1 MPSVQLKGVKIAYEE
16 VGEGAPLLL
25 IMGLG
30 APGAAWEKHLAAYSR
45 NFRCITMDNRGSG
58 DSDKPTGDY
67 TTAMMADDAAGLLDE
82 LGISSASVA
91 GISMGSG
98 IAQEL
103 ALRHP
108 DKVKCLVLVSSW
120 ARCDSYMRETF
131 LHFQTTRRDLSAPNF
146 TRLLQLWIYA
156 PEYFGS
162 NYSEL
167 EDAKN
172 SNGPVMAF
180 HAFAA
185 QTEACIN
192 HNTLD
197 RLCDIVQ
204 PCLLT
209 VGDTDIFTPLR
220 FSQEMAS
227 RLPNAELRVFQNA
240 GHCHHWEN
248 LCEFNEMTVRFLL
261 SNQDHK

>member
-1 MPSVQLKGVKIAYEE
+1 MPSVDLNGVKIAYEE
-16 VGEGAPLLL
+16 QGEGAPLLL
-25 IMGLG
+25 MMGLG
-30 APGAAWEKHLAAYSR
+30 APGAAWEKHVAAYAR
-45 NFRCITMDNRGSG
+45 HFRCIIIDNRGAG

-82 LGISSASVA
+82 LGISSTRVA

-108 DKVKCLVLVSSW
+108 AKVRSLVLVSSW
-120 ARCDSYMRETF
+120 ARCDTYMRETF
-131 LHFQTTRRDLSAPNF
+131 LHFQTARRNLSSSDF

-156 PEYFGS
+156 PEYFHS
-162 NYSEL
+162 SYSEL
-167 EDAKN
+167 EDARN
-172 SNGPVMAF
+172 SNEPVMAF

-185 QTEACIN
+185 QTQACIN
-192 HNTLD
+192 HNTLG
-197 RLCDIVQ
+197 RLSDIAQ

-220 FSQEMAS
+220 FSQEMVS
-227 RLPNAELRVFQNA
+227 MLPNAELRVFKNA

-248 LCEFNEMTVRFLL
+248 LCEFNEITARFLL
-261 SNQDHK
+261 KN